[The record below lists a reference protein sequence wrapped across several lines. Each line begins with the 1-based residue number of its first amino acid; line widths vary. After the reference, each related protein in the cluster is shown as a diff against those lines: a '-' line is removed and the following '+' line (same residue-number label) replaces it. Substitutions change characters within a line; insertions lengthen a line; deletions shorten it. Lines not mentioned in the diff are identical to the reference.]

1 MLYTSFALCDKNK
14 ISNIMSIQLLNGVY
28 HIKNEKTFT
37 ELIDKSLNDKNV
49 IIFVKFSAPLCGP
62 CKKNTT
68 TL

>member
-1 MLYTSFALCDKNK
+1 
-14 ISNIMSIQLLNGVY
+14 MSIQLLNGVY

-49 IIFVKFSAPLCGP
+49 IIFVKISAPWCGP